1 MNALVQCS
9 KDFTKIEKEQMAKM
23 QHYTWK
29 QLYNCGKDV
38 SKGARARDD
47 MLYLRL
53 SILNLANLASNDKN
67 FVR

>member
-1 MNALVQCS
+1 MNTVGYVTETMLMNALEQFS

-38 SKGARARDD
+38 SKGVRVCDD
-47 MLYLRL
+47 MLYL
-53 SILNLANLASNDKN
+53 KG
-67 FVR
+67 